1 MSKVNQHYEVKLED
15 GSVLNFEQVQELQKK
30 NAELEEKNF
39 ILRKAS
45 TIFSKG
51 V

>member
-1 MSKVNQHYEVKLED
+1 MKLED
-15 GSVLNFEQVQELQKK
+15 GSVLNFKQVQELQKK
-30 NAELEEKNF
+30 NAELEEENL

-45 TIFSKG
+45 IIFSKKD